1 MRVAAPQRAIVEAA
15 TSAQSHALAVD
26 SQRRHQHQAGLRQR
40 GFRQPRFGWFE
51 QSPACARESA
61 GTVLAP
67 PQRQREVTAGG
78 DLPLPLRW
86 GEYRAGGLARA
97 RWGLL
102 EPPEPWLPEAA
113 LAQAS
118 LVLVPALAVDRQG
131 VRLGR
136 GRGFYDRSLRCR
148 DPHARLV
155 AVVRTVELVDVLPSE
170 PHDVPMTHAL
180 TPERGLIALPCG
192 E

>member
-1 MRVAAPQRAIVEAA
+1 
-15 TSAQSHALAVD
+15 
-26 SQRRHQHQAGLRQR
+26 
-40 GFRQPRFGWFE
+40 
-51 QSPACARESA
+51 
-61 GTVLAP
+61 
-67 PQRQREVTAGG
+67 
-78 DLPLPLRW
+78 
-86 GEYRAGGLARA
+86 A